1 MDWAI
6 ELFVRGLKGGDET
19 STLQKW
25 LKKQCKAI
33 KEGNCSLDDLN
44 QAHAFLSLKMDD
56 GRTILEHLE
65 ESSPYIQNQLE
76 VKDISFDQ
84 IREAFLT
91 AIKGETA
98 LKSFIRTKDKNG
110 ETLENWLRRNHVLAK
125 NLSRKTHF
133 CKCSHPDNKNGS
145 VMAHGEGR
153 ADGFL
158 RTGNV
163 RGVPDDWEGNATY
176 SPLGTFLSLK
186 MDDGRTI
193 WEHLEESSV
202 YIRNMLKI
210 KDIPFD
216 QIREAFLAATK
227 NKEPKSTEGRIK
239 QVFFPVG
246 DDYHLLSILT
256 PLGIAMCQ
264 SERIQKEAKASW
276 YNRGKHD
283 DFQRGYT
290 IVPHVRIGYGGEKP
304 QNISLGNVRYR
315 YGIQLLPCLPP
326 VLPGRTIRL
335 PQKDFFTE
343 TLRLKYFEE
352 SFSNLHGII
361 VRKANNKYIRDKQ
374 NGIIL
379 HEIFARIIYCA
390 RTVRQQWNGWS
401 LAENYSILP
410 EEQKIWLDD
419 ARMEDRMKDDAWIA
433 KIIHGSSRWFV
444 AAYRDKFGIVLG
456 DVGMDHF
463 KSIAEEMRG
472 DLM

>member
-1 MDWAI
+1 ML
-6 ELFVRGLKGGDET
+6 EL
-19 STLQKW
+19 
-25 LKKQCKAI
+25 
-33 KEGNCSLDDLN
+33 
-44 QAHAFLSLKMDD
+44 
-56 GRTILEHLE
+56 
-65 ESSPYIQNQLE
+65 
-76 VKDISFDQ
+76 
-84 IREAFLT
+84 
-91 AIKGETA
+91 
-98 LKSFIRTKDKNG
+98 
-110 ETLENWLRRNHVLAK
+110 
-125 NLSRKTHF
+125 
-133 CKCSHPDNKNGS
+133 
-145 VMAHGEGR
+145 
-153 ADGFL
+153 
-158 RTGNV
+158 
-163 RGVPDDWEGNATY
+163 
-176 SPLGTFLSLK
+176 
-186 MDDGRTI
+186 
-193 WEHLEESSV
+193 
-202 YIRNMLKI
+202 
-210 KDIPFD
+210 
-216 QIREAFLAATK
+216 
-227 NKEPKSTEGRIK
+227 
-239 QVFFPVG
+239 
-246 DDYHLLSILT
+246 
-256 PLGIAMCQ
+256 AM
-264 SERIQKEAKASW
+264 
-276 YNRGKHD
+276 
-283 DFQRGYT
+283 
-290 IVPHVRIGYGGEKP
+290 GEKP